1 MNSGT
6 TDARFSADLC
16 WLTFK
21 LDYTEYSVIS
31 TYSFK
36 IPLYLPAQSSSHRVL
51 CLRSMACCV
60 PLQMGSETQTHNC
73 LNTPLPAHSFLMKC
87 AELQSSLMLLPC
99 IRSGWNGSKG
109 ERRVQDQLPKPGCCW
124 KQGAGNGVTS
134 FCPADPTALV
144 TLMFVDKGRKVQCLI
159 LEKGGGDENGAQL
172 PDAPLLLCYP
182 GHAASLNGLL
192 LFWCVTFCKIHAATL
207 AKGRKSKGIKDRA
220 RLIYISLSPPS
231 YPKKK

>member
-1 MNSGT
+1 MPS
-6 TDARFSADLC
+6 FLQICADWPLN
-16 WLTFK
+16 WITLNILLFPHIPSK
-21 LDYTEYSVIS
+21 FPSIYPHNRPPTEYFVWG
-31 TYSFK
+31 
-36 IPLYLPAQSSSHRVL
+36 LWLAVSHCRWD
-51 CLRSMACCV
+51 
-60 PLQMGSETQTHNC
+60 QKHKHNC
-73 LNTPLPAHSFLMKC
+73 LNNPLPAHSFLMKC